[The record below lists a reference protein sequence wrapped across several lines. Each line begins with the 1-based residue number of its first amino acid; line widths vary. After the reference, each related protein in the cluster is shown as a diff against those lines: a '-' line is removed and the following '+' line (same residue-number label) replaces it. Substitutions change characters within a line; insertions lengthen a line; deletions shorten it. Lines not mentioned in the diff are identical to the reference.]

1 MFAYLR
7 RLIVVLAAAA
17 CVALPSYAQTGPTVD
32 APAGVLAGQMDG
44 AVRVF
49 KGIPYA
55 LPPVG
60 AARWQPPGA
69 MPRWAGVRPATQFG
83 LPCFQPKFPGTNIYA
98 NDLGAMSEDCLFLN
112 VWAPANAAK
121 APVLVWIHG
130 GALTTGSSSEA
141 IYDGARLAGRGIVVV
156 SINYRLGVFGWLAH
170 PELSAQ
176 SPLKVSGNYGLLDQI
191 AALQW
196 VQRNAEAF
204 GGDPG
209 NVTIFGESAGGE
221 SVGLLMTS
229 PLAKVLFAKAI
240 SESGGLF
247 EPVTKIAD
255 ARKGALD
262 FATKLKA
269 VSVADLRAASVAQ
282 VLAADDDDDGP
293 VLDGKVLL
301 EDPRDAF
308 AAGRMAHIPFLA
320 GTNSAEG
327 SQIGPGNSDWLVKL
341 LGDRLA
347 AVRKLYDTTDDMEFR
362 RQLFSDRFFT
372 GPTRELA
379 AAASTR
385 ANVFVYRFGFL
396 NARAHMR
403 GETGVPHGGEMA
415 FVFGFGPLAAL
426 APPQDLAVVDL
437 MQGYWTNFAKTGN
450 PNGDNL
456 PGWPRYEG
464 VSPQTLVIEDTAHA
478 VPDFR
483 KAQLDAARP

>member
-1 MFAYLR
+1 MRALVF
-7 RLIVVLAAAA
+7 LAA
-17 CVALPSYAQTGPTVD
+17 LLFT
-32 APAGVLAGQMDG
+32 APAIAAPQIVTDQGPLIGTSDSG
-44 AVRVF
+44 IDSY
-49 KGIPYA
+49 KNIPYA
-55 LPPVG
+55 APPVG
-60 AARWQPPGA
+60 DLRWRAPQSGPHWTAPRDATAFGPACPQHITEGSLTARA
-69 MPRWAGVRPATQFG
+69 N
-83 LPCFQPKFPGTNIYA
+83 LPQN
-98 NDLGAMSEDCLFLN
+98 EDCLSLN
-112 VWAPANAAK
+112 LWTPGGRHL
-121 APVLVWIHG
+121 PVMVWIHG
-130 GALTTGSSSEA
+130 GGFTQGSASLPR
-141 IYDGARLAGRGIVVV
+141 YDGAALARHGVIVV
-156 SINYRLGVFGWLAH
+156 SFNYRLGRLGFFPH
-170 PELSAQ
+170 PSLNDA
-176 SPLKVSGNYGLLDQI
+176 NFGLLDQI